1 MSTDNHQFLRLLGS
15 DGTWERF
22 EANWRAQCENFSED
36 FEQFSPSSLEVLRS
50 EANKP
55 TKDTGVY
62 ALLSDA
68 GNFDAVVLANSVH
81 IPGYQEKVLR
91 VRHLLL
97 SPYFDFGDYGIEAYS
112 KVLSRMVAR
121 TIALAMHD
129 MPSPH
134 VKFHLRSPGDR
145 EFFAVAA
152 EVFRDADNFYDVAIR
167 GAWLHMSIRQQTV
180 D

>member
-1 MSTDNHQFLRLLGS
+1 
-15 DGTWERF
+15 
-22 EANWRAQCENFSED
+22 
-36 FEQFSPSSLEVLRS
+36 
-50 EANKP
+50 
-55 TKDTGVY
+55 
-62 ALLSDA
+62 
-68 GNFDAVVLANSVH
+68 LANSVH